1 MKGLA
6 TELGMNVFGLVGLT
20 ISFVTFC
27 GLVIWIWT
35 RPQKEIDTLARLY
48 EDDEEKR
55 GDV

>member
-1 MKGLA
+1 MKGLL
-6 TELGMNVFGLVGLT
+6 TELGMNTFALVGLT

-27 GLVIWIWT
+27 GLVIWAWT

-48 EDDEEKR
+48 EDNEEKR

>member
-1 MKGLA
+1 MKGLL
-6 TELGMNVFGLVGLT
+6 TELGMNMYGLVGLT

-27 GLVIWIWT
+27 CLVIWIWT
-35 RPQKEIDTLARLY
+35 RPQKEIDAMARLY